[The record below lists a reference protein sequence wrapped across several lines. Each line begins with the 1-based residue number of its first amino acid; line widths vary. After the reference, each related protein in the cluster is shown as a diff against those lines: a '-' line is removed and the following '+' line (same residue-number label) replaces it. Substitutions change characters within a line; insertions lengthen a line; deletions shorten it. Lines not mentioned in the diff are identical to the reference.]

1 MPKLKDV
8 DINYEQIRDLVYQ
21 LTFEKKMSL
30 IKEIVRDK
38 DYQKNFYNFSEDLKK
53 NTIYPTWMNPNWM
66 PCFMNRVCDQFI

>member
-8 DINYEQIRDLVYQ
+8 DINYEQIIDLVYQ

-38 DYQKNFYNFSEDLKK
+38 DYQKNFYNFSEGLKK
-53 NTIYPTWMNPNWM
+53 KHDISDM
-66 PCFMNRVCDQFI
+66 DESELDALLHE